1 MTKYQKPVSLKINAI
16 FNSIYQIMAL
26 LVPLITTPYISRV
39 LGPGPNGQYAFFY
52 SIVSYFVIFVT
63 FGFVDFGTK
72 IIAETR
78 TDNFKKTVN
87 FASIS
92 ICKLLLGIIC
102 LVFYLG
108 LMIPLFISNID
119 TVQLILIFSLYIISA
134 SIDPVFYFQGE
145 EKFISICLKNLFLKL
160 VSTIFIF
167 VFVKSSSD
175 LWIYTLILALSQL
188 ASILFLFFGLR
199 KNDFTHIK
207 LRDLCI
213 LDTFKKSIPFFVPTL
228 AVSLFTYLN
237 QTILGFLVSSEL
249 ESGYYSQ
256 ALKVITILSTFSSSI
271 SIIMLSRIAYLK
283 SLNNMEEIEKKIS
296 KSFQAL
302 YFISLPILFGLCAIS
317 DLFVPLFFGN
327 GYDKCIYI
335 IYILSPTILFSPL
348 NTLYGNIFYRP
359 FNKIWIQTIAI
370 FIASIINVILSF
382 ILIPL
387 YASIGA
393 AVSRIIAEFTQ
404 LPILIYFARKEIK
417 VTKILKISLKP
428 LFCSSAM
435 FVSVYLLNIFLLDYF
450 AGLEILFL
458 ILLIGAG
465 GIIYVLLELLLRDK
479 FLLSN
484 INSLFSF
491 IKKKFEKKQ

>member
-1 MTKYQKPVSLKINAI
+1 MPKYKKPVSLKINAI

-52 SIVSYFVIFVT
+52 SIVSYFVIFVS

-78 TDNFKKTVN
+78 DNIFKKTVN
-87 FASIS
+87 FVNIS
-92 ICKLLLGIIC
+92 ICKLLLGLIC
-102 LVFYLG
+102 LVIYLV
-108 LMIPLFISNID
+108 LMIPLYISNSNIL
-119 TVQLILIFSLYIISA
+119 QLILIFSLYIVSA
-134 SIDPVFYFQGE
+134 AIDPVFFFQGE
-145 EKFISICLKNLFLKL
+145 EKFISICLKNLFLKI

-167 VFVKSSSD
+167 IFVKSQYD
-175 LWIYTLILALSQL
+175 LWIYALVLAISQL
-188 ASILFLFFGLR
+188 ASILLLFLGLH
-199 KNDFTHIK
+199 KNDFIK
-207 LRDLCI
+207 IKTSDLQI
-213 LDTFKKSIPFFVPTL
+213 ISTFKKSIPFFIPTL

-237 QTILGFLVSSEL
+237 QTILGFLVPSEQ
-249 ESGYYSQ
+249 ESGYFSQ

-271 SIIMLSRIAYLK
+271 SIIMLSRISYLK
-283 SLNNMEEIEKKIS
+283 SQNNMAEVEQKIS

-327 GYDKCIYI
+327 GYNKCIYI

-359 FNKIWIQTIAI
+359 FNKIRIQTIAI
-370 FIASIINVILSF
+370 FAASIINIVLSF
-382 ILIPL
+382 VLIPP

-393 AVSRIIAEFTQ
+393 AISRIIAEFTQ

-417 VTKILKISLKP
+417 VTKVILNSLKP
-428 LFCSSAM
+428 FICSLVM
-435 FVSVYLLNIFLLDYF
+435 FIVVYLLNINLLKYF
-450 AGLEILFL
+450 NGLEILFL
-458 ILLIGAG
+458 ILLIAVG
-465 GIIYVLLELLLRDK
+465 GITYLVLEIILRDN

-484 INSLFSF
+484 INTLCNYVKQKLS
-491 IKKKFEKKQ
+491 KKT

>member
-1 MTKYQKPVSLKINAI
+1 
-16 FNSIYQIMAL
+16 
-26 LVPLITTPYISRV
+26 
-39 LGPGPNGQYAFFY
+39 
-52 SIVSYFVIFVT
+52 
-63 FGFVDFGTK
+63 
-72 IIAETR
+72 
-78 TDNFKKTVN
+78 
-87 FASIS
+87 
-92 ICKLLLGIIC
+92 
-102 LVFYLG
+102 
-108 LMIPLFISNID
+108 
-119 TVQLILIFSLYIISA
+119 
-134 SIDPVFYFQGE
+134 
-145 EKFISICLKNLFLKL
+145 
-160 VSTIFIF
+160 
-167 VFVKSSSD
+167 
-175 LWIYTLILALSQL
+175 
-188 ASILFLFFGLR
+188 
-199 KNDFTHIK
+199 
-207 LRDLCI
+207 
-213 LDTFKKSIPFFVPTL
+213 
-228 AVSLFTYLN
+228 
-237 QTILGFLVSSEL
+237 
-249 ESGYYSQ
+249 
-256 ALKVITILSTFSSSI
+256 
-271 SIIMLSRIAYLK
+271 MLSRIAYLK

-435 FVSVYLLNIFLLDYF
+435 FVSV
-450 AGLEILFL
+450 
-458 ILLIGAG
+458 
-465 GIIYVLLELLLRDK
+465 
-479 FLLSN
+479 
-484 INSLFSF
+484 
-491 IKKKFEKKQ
+491 